1 MHISVLDGSNYFRGL
16 LLLIAKD
23 RKTTES
29 EEELMRRIGR
39 SLGFEQEFCDN
50 AIHEIL
56 ENRHIVNTIPEFS
69 KRELAIKFIKD
80 GLALA
85 FSDNELHPAEE
96 QWLKDTAEKNSLDL
110 NWFRQESEE
119 AANRDRLP
127 SRMEADDLTVEYS

>member
-1 MHISVLDGSNYFRGL
+1 MNISIVDGSNYFRGL

-23 RKTTES
+23 HKTTEQ
-29 EEELMRRIGR
+29 EKELMRRIGK
-39 SLGFEQEFCDN
+39 SLGFEEEFCDN

-56 ENRHIVNTIPEFS
+56 ENRHIVDTIPEFS

-96 QWLKDTAEKNSLDL
+96 QWLKDTALRNGLDL
-110 NWFRQESEE
+110 NWFHQESEE

-127 SRMEADDLTVEYS
+127 PRLEADALSVEYY